1 MQIKGRFIQSRK
13 SNVLKKLL
21 AKNQCQTQCYWSQ
34 FTKIRGNTLQLWLWH
49 AKCFYFT
56 LHLYNIIAE
65 NLYGMATLSVSHVPR
80 TVCMYVKAFWGK
92 WKTELSKNSVNAIYQ
107 TILSILYVNLS
118 SLAALLMSLKY
129 EFENYSPLI
138 PSTTLYNSVVV
149 EAVYNLVMRL
159 FIWML
164 CENAIFHNL
173 YAAHYLTLWKRKR

>member
-1 MQIKGRFIQSRK
+1 MHVCKA
-13 SNVLKKLL
+13 VLGQMKK
-21 AKNQCQTQCYWSQ
+21 
-34 FTKIRGNTLQLWLWH
+34 
-49 AKCFYFT
+49 
-56 LHLYNIIAE
+56 
-65 NLYGMATLSVSHVPR
+65 
-80 TVCMYVKAFWGK
+80 
-92 WKTELSKNSVNAIYQ
+92 ELSKNSVNAIYQ

-149 EAVYNLVMRL
+149 EAVCNLVMRL

-173 YAAHYLTLWKRKR
+173 CAAHYLTL